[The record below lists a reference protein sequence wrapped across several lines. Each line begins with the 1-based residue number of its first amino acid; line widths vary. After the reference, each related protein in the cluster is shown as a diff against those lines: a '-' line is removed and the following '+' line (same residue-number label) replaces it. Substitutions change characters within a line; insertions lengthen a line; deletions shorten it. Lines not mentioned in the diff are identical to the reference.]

1 MVGCVES
8 ICDILLVY
16 KYYFIC
22 YLILIMFAVLRK
34 IISAK
39 RPIEYD
45 KSLVP
50 RTDTNPESYGYYD
63 TSTFRHILI

>member
-1 MVGCVES
+1 
-8 ICDILLVY
+8 
-16 KYYFIC
+16 
-22 YLILIMFAVLRK
+22 MFAVLRK

-39 RPIEYD
+39 RPVEYD

-63 TSTFRHILI
+63 TSTFRHILIQS